1 MSRRSRARRPARTQ
15 PVRASTVSSAGGTAG
30 PRGGRLLALGVALVT
45 IALVVLWRPWA
56 LERSPRDPLGR
67 MSMAEA
73 HAEGKRRMN
82 SGDSWG
88 ALPYLERAI
97 AAAGVAE
104 SWQLRT
110 DHANALF
117 SALFERDT
125 LSGSFVYRVRSS
137 DMRVAIMRQVL
148 DEFARAER
156 LAPTPADRS
165 VIQRDRANAVLAW
178 GFPWEA
184 ALDYERAIVGHP
196 TDPQLRAAASQLM
209 ETIRHPAGNV
219 SVDPSAP

>member
-1 MSRRSRARRPARTQ
+1 
-15 PVRASTVSSAGGTAG
+15 V
-30 PRGGRLLALGVALVT
+30 GVAIVLIVL
-45 IALVVLWRPWA
+45 AVLWRPWA
-56 LERSPRDPLGR
+56 RERSPRDPRGR
-67 MSMAEA
+67 MSLAEA
-73 HAEGKRRMN
+73 HAEGRRLMN

-104 SWQLRT
+104 TWQLRT

-117 SALFERDT
+117 NALFARDT
-125 LSGSFVYRVRSS
+125 LAGAYVHRVRSS

-156 LAPTPADRS
+156 LARTPADRA

-184 ALDYERAIVGHP
+184 ALDYERAIAGDP
-196 TDPQLRAAASQLM
+196 TDPRLRAAASQLM

-219 SVDPSAP
+219 SVDPSVP